1 MQSSLLSGLFQ
12 CVLSYY
18 QSCKLNI
25 VLENVLVIYRTSRP
39 KDIYHFYY
47 LTPFGKDLCYR
58 TGSEC
63 EAILV

>member
-18 QSCKLNI
+18 QSCKLII

-58 TGSEC
+58 AGSEC